1 MFLMLA
7 LAVLNYGSRLE
18 TLISKTKS
26 DSPNKSIEESERKRK
41 HQRVRSHVTDQYI
54 AINEASKR
62 ILHGLDLRIF
72 LITICLSML
81 FFIVSV
87 SEFLQ
92 AWAVIEKSQSQW
104 KIAIV

>member
-18 TLISKTKS
+18 TLISQTKS
-26 DSPNKSIEESERKRK
+26 KNSKNNLTQIGEASKKNLNKTSNSG
-41 HQRVRSHVTDQYI
+41 QYV
-54 AINEASKR
+54 AINEASRR

-81 FFIVSV
+81 FLVVSV
-87 SEFLQ
+87 SEFL
-92 AWAVIEKSQSQW
+92 
-104 KIAIV
+104 